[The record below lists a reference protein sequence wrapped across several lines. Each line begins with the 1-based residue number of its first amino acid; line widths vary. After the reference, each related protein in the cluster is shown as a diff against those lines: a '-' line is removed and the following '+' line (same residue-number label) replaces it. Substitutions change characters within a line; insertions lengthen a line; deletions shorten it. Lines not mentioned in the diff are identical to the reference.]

1 MRLLNESLINRGL
14 LLLIIKGS
22 HLIQVHHL
30 REDVA
35 YRLPSI
41 QHVTSRV
48 FIVVREQLRVLR
60 GLQPFDHVLQLNQ
73 LVLDASF
80 PTRRLLLIELGPWS
94 LVSAALIIFLLLVLS
109 PIRILVAT
117 QPAAVIVAIRVV
129 VIDNVLVS
137 HILYHNWLL
146 LRQEQRMM
154 AVKAK

>member
-1 MRLLNESLINRGL
+1 MNESLIDRGL

-22 HLIQVHHL
+22 HLVQVHHL

-35 YRLPSI
+35 DGLPSI

-60 GLQPFDHVLQLNQ
+60 SLQPFDHVLQLNQ

-80 PTRRLLLIELGPWS
+80 PTSSRRLLIELGSWS
-94 LVSAALIIFLLLVLS
+94 LVSAALIIFLLLVLT

-117 QPAAVIVAIRVV
+117 QATAVIVAIRIV
-129 VIDNVLVS
+129 VIDDVLVS

-146 LRQEQRMM
+146 LGQEQRMM

>member
-1 MRLLNESLINRGL
+1 
-14 LLLIIKGS
+14 
-22 HLIQVHHL
+22 
-30 REDVA
+30 
-35 YRLPSI
+35 
-41 QHVTSRV
+41 
-48 FIVVREQLRVLR
+48 VVREQLRVLR

-129 VIDNVLVS
+129 VIDDVLVS